1 MKKFNLIFL
10 VCAVLFIGCAH
21 YVEFKSPDT
30 EKYETTIPLKA
41 VFYMDNAM
49 KSKIWS
55 GRSAGAGIANRWDVP
70 VGGAVQRY
78 ADAYLKNGFKE
89 FNETEALPVKQIHD
103 ILIKVTN
110 INYNMAGQAA
120 HCDLTFTIE
129 NSSGKEVFNKTYHA
143 DGPSGYGRVFAGGAF
158 AQKSA
163 IRQSTHVVM
172 ETIFKSL
179 LEDIRKNYTG
189 WQ

>member
-89 FNETEALPVKQIHD
+89 FNETEALPVKQITHRVRRY
-103 ILIKVTN
+103 LIRHIMQTALQD
-110 INYNMAGQAA
+110 MEGFLPAA
-120 HCDLTFTIE
+120 HLPR
-129 NSSGKEVFNKTYHA
+129 NLPYA
-143 DGPSGYGRVFAGGAF
+143 RV
-158 AQKSA
+158 
-163 IRQSTHVVM
+163 RM
-172 ETIFKSL
+172 
-179 LEDIRKNYTG
+179 
-189 WQ
+189 